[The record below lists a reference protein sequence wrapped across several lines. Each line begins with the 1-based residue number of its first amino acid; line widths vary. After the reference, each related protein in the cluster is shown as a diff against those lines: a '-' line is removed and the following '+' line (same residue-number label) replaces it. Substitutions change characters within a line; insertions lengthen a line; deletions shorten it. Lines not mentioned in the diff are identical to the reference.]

1 MMIDEIIAKAKG
13 FLLSPVESFQGAR
26 ADGTEA
32 AAPYFIALLFF
43 HAVLTAIISFV
54 GINVMGLFTQ
64 CMPGFALPVVIFF
77 CIMIG
82 GAIATI
88 LFSLWLHLWV
98 YIVGGRKGVLQT
110 AKAVTYGMTPALLLG
125 WIPFLGFI
133 FCLWSILL
141 QIIGVR
147 ELHEISSGRALLA
160 VMIAVMV
167 PLILFIL
174 IAMYL
179 FIATASTSVAPVP
192 VVNTF

>member
-1 MMIDEIIAKAKG
+1 MIIDEIIAKAEG
-13 FLLSPVESFQGAR
+13 FLLRPVESFQGAR

-32 AAPYFIALLFF
+32 VAPYFVALLFF
-43 HAVLTAIISFV
+43 HAVITAILAFI
-54 GINVMGLFTQ
+54 GINLMGMFTQ
-64 CMPGFALPVVIFF
+64 YLPGFALPVVILFGVL
-77 CIMIG
+77 IG

-110 AKAVTYGMTPALLLG
+110 AKAVIYGMTPALLLG
-125 WIPFLGFI
+125 WIPLLGFL

-141 QIIGVR
+141 QIIGIR
-147 ELHEISSGRALLA
+147 ELQEISSGRALLA

-167 PLILFIL
+167 PLILIIL

-179 FIATASTSVAPVP
+179 FIATVSTSVAPVP

>member
-1 MMIDEIIAKAKG
+1 MMIDQIIAKAKG
-13 FLLSPVESFQGAR
+13 FIISPVESFQGAR
-26 ADGTEA
+26 VDGTEA

-43 HAVLTAIISFV
+43 YAVLTAIITFV
-54 GINVMGLFTQ
+54 GINVMGMFTRY
-64 CMPGFALPVVIFF
+64 MPGFALPVVIFF

-98 YIVGGRKGVLQT
+98 YIVGGHKGVLQT

-141 QIIGVR
+141 QIIGIR
-147 ELHEISSGRALLA
+147 ELQEISSGRALLA

-167 PLILFIL
+167 PLILLIL

-179 FIATASTSVAPVP
+179 FISTVSTSVAPVP
-192 VVNTF
+192 AVNTF